1 MRRRGNSEKR
11 RKQCGEK
18 DETRM
23 KTGFVENAACISTE
37 KQYAFSDMNKNGT
50 AEKIR
55 GRIAAA
61 QEGTLFVMGDFADIA
76 GKNAANRAVL
86 RLVEE
91 GLLRVIVRGVYQKP
105 RFNAFLGECEE
116 PSADA
121 VARALA
127 RKNGWAVCPDGDTA
141 LNLLGLSEQVPA
153 AWVYSSDGPYKAY
166 ACGAGTIRFRHTAN
180 RMLRSLS
187 PETALVVQALRALGK
202 GHVGASVLAAIARR
216 FDAAALA
223 EMERETRNVPDW
235 IHSAIASLAE
245 ERSHA

>member
-1 MRRRGNSEKR
+1 MHFDGKR
-11 RKQCGEK
+11 
-18 DETRM
+18 
-23 KTGFVENAACISTE
+23 
-37 KQYAFSDMNKNGT
+37 YAFSDMNKNGT

-61 QEGTLFVMGDFADIA
+61 QEGALFVMGDFADIA

-86 RLVEE
+86 RLVDE

-127 RKNGWAVCPDGDTA
+127 RKNGWTVCPDGDTA

-153 AWVYSSDGPYKAY
+153 AWVYSSDGPYKEY

-187 PETALVVQALRALGK
+187 PESALVVQALRALGQA
-202 GHVGASVLAAIARR
+202 HVGAAVLGAIARR

-223 EMERETRNVPDW
+223 KMERETRNVPDW
-235 IHSAIASLAE
+235 FHSAIAGLAE